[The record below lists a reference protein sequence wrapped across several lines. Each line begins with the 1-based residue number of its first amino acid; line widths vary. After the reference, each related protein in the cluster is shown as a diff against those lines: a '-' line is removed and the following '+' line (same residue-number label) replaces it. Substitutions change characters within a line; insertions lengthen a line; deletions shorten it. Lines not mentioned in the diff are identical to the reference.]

1 MYSYIFLTLTPVII
15 FLAVIRCGKTGHTL
29 MYQRKAALSA
39 VIETTA
45 KGLTWVTTLF
55 QIKELVCLWG
65 SVYIDV
71 VQQISNAFAV
81 AHIKPVPD
89 LFPVDSSAP
98 AHKRHLDTFRQRVH
112 GNIAKLLPQFLQN
125 LVTIPQGFD
134 FRQALMDR
142 TVIAVV
148 KAVFL
153 M

>member
-89 LFPVDSSAP
+89 LFPVDSSVP
-98 AHKRHLDTFRQRVH
+98 AHKWLFDTLKYKGLRVCYFR
-112 GNIAKLLPQFLQN
+112 NK
-125 LVTIPQGFD
+125 D
-134 FRQALMDR
+134 
-142 TVIAVV
+142 
-148 KAVFL
+148 
-153 M
+153 